1 MNPIVQTS
9 NTQNKS
15 VMKSVYYLLTIWIL
29 KIYSVII
36 LVILEVSPK
45 QAEVYFWDLAQRSPC
60 GDVVPMRGRA
70 NAGTFSAHANPILLK
85 ML

>member
-1 MNPIVQTS
+1 MNPIVQMG

-15 VMKSVYYLLTIWIL
+15 TIKSVYYLLTFWIL

-36 LVILEVSPK
+36 LVILQVSPK
-45 QAEVYFWDLAQRSPC
+45 QAEVYFRGLAQRSSC

-70 NAGTFSAHANPILLK
+70 NAGAFSAHANPILLK